1 MAEERA
7 MNRLGALCGQHLAI
21 AAGSLSP
28 PEPIIPLGML
38 VKLSF
43 WSGAT
48 QEFRRFVVAGPADS
62 IDFASSVSVAR
73 QWLGEEVN
81 RKRTCALIFDGYL
94 RGNDEERK
102 DCLVQKIVALK
113 DNVMV
118 DVFYP
123 YHLLEDNILQIEKPI
138 CEAFD
143 IDGSFE
149 PTPAGVNLTGFVGSI
164 RHSFTGAH
172 SSQGNVQLW
181 A

>member
-1 MAEERA
+1 MADERA
-7 MNRLGALCGQHLAI
+7 MNRLGTLCGQHLAI
-21 AAGSLSP
+21 AAGNLYP

-38 VKLSF
+38 MKQSF

-62 IDFASSVSVAR
+62 IDFPSSVSVAN
-73 QWLGEEVN
+73 QWLGEEIN

-94 RGNDEERK
+94 RGKNAERR

-113 DNVMV
+113 DRVMV

-123 YHLLEDNILQIEKPI
+123 YYLLEDNIVQIEKPI
-138 CEAFD
+138 CEAFN

-149 PTPAGVNLTGFVGSI
+149 PTPSGVNLDGFIGSV
-164 RHSFTGAH
+164 RHSFSGTQ
-172 SSQGNVQLW
+172 SSEGNVRLW